1 MEFYDTDQL
10 SSDIAKRSYAN
21 TLLRMNPNGNS
32 PILAMSGLA
41 KNQQLQVLVILTG
54 QSLVNILLLF

>member
-41 KNQQLQVLVILTG
+41 KK
-54 QSLVNILLLF
+54 SASFRYWSYLLDKVW